1 VRKFVNYSLLVITL
15 ALGACGFTP
24 MYEENRKLQDKM
36 LEIYIAPIEGT
47 DGIDLRNHL
56 VSKWNTNNSPDTK
69 YKLVVKLNKPAT
81 VYKAL
86 QRSGDATWEE
96 VRMTASWTLSEKS
109 KIITKSS
116 ESASESY
123 TFVTD
128 LVSANASK
136 NSAIQNAIKIISDN
150 IELKVN
156 AKLKNEN

>member
-1 VRKFVNYSLLVITL
+1 
-15 ALGACGFTP
+15 LGGCGFTP

-56 VSKWNTNNSPDTK
+56 ISKWNTKNLPDSK
-69 YKLVVKLNKPAT
+69 YKLDVKLNKPTT
-81 VYKAL
+81 VFKAL
-86 QRSGDATWEE
+86 QRTGDATWEE
-96 VRMTASWTLSEKS
+96 VRMTASWTLSEKA
-109 KIITKSS
+109 KVITKSS

-123 TFVTD
+123 TFVSD

-136 NSAIQNAIKIISDN
+136 TSAMQNAIKIISDS